1 MNILL
6 VCSGNVS
13 RSFLAEVLLK
23 RELRSL
29 GAEDVAVSSAG
40 VCAYP
45 GSPPDPQMVD
55 YLAEAGIAYEPHEAR
70 GITQEEVEWADLILV
85 MEKDHARTIQ
95 SSWPEAAAKVELL
108 GKFIS
113 GDWAEDDVIDPYG
126 KSPYHYRVAQ
136 SQIGLAVQNL
146 ARWIVQDAQNKDHSR

>member
-1 MNILL
+1 MKILL

-29 GAEDVAVSSAG
+29 GVEDVAVSSAG
-40 VCAYP
+40 IYAYP
-45 GSPPDPQMVD
+45 GSPPDPQMVE
-55 YLAEAGIAYEPHEAR
+55 YLTKAGIASEPHEAR
-70 GITQEEVEWADLILV
+70 EITQKEVEWADRILV
-85 MEKDHARTIQ
+85 MEKDQALAIQ
-95 SSWPEAAAKVELL
+95 RSWPEAAAKVELL

-113 GDWAEDDVIDPYG
+113 SDWAEDDVIDPYG

-136 SQIGLAVQNL
+136 SQIGLAVQSL
-146 ARWIVQDAQNKDHSR
+146 ARSIVQNRKKSEN